1 MTLYIPIVPSK
12 IDGFE
17 CIPLKQQDD
26 SSDPFGT
33 QSLVE
38 NKFKFYYD
46 RSLLN
51 QDSEYSH
58 VAIRFLSVDSN
69 VNPVIGKY
77 STGVYV
83 ASKQS
88 NEAGNYI
95 EVPSHLFIRPA
106 NTIMINNIAVDPA
119 DKIPKIITATSS
131 IAYRNITYQD
141 YELVK
146 DSGVNKYYRSQI
158 KLLNLTANNSFSY
171 AENKWISVI
180 RANTSVASGSTII
193 TVSDSTG
200 IVTGLNASGTGV
212 SLGVTVASINGTTI
226 TLSAASTQTTTSAV
240 TFYIGQDFLNNTLN
254 DNVSDWSY
262 QTIMK
267 PVFISN
273 LLGYNSDGKEF
284 LGITDFKSRLTSSG
298 VLYSGLNTASAEFY
312 TFEFKYP
319 VNEDEKVLQYEFKLY
334 NSSKVE
340 IDGSGLIEFE
350 RYLDQTAVSWTNNVQ
365 LLDNST
371 YYLSIFFKTESGFEY
386 TKRYQLV
393 ADYTLAS
400 LTVNFIATNDKENGR
415 IEFEI
420 SNVGTSSNG
429 LILLRSSI
437 DEGYDNFKTIAVFD
451 TTNLTTTT
459 SSKKYFYDYFIEPG
473 ILYKY
478 KFQSGTI
485 NSSGDIISRGAS
497 TTTSIQPQIIPDF
510 SGSFLYGKDD
520 IQINFIYNGQV
531 SGFRKV
537 KKDAFIETIG
547 GKFPFI
553 IRNSNLGYRQFQFS
567 ALITHVSDPTR
578 ALRGLSYTELLSNL
592 QRDSNNNYILSLDAK
607 NRELN
612 ERYEDFILNGPQI
625 FTSSTSTYATLSDY
639 GKNNINQQ
647 NYINRTD
654 NFVIERQFRK
664 KVIDWLID
672 GNPKIFKSDSE
683 GLMLVKLTEVSFEP
697 LNELGRLIYNFS
709 CTVTEIGEVNY
720 ENLVKFGLRKK
731 KYDSTDLYVLSNING
746 FPVAWTAN
754 SYFPESQYF
763 YVIDGS
769 NTRYYLVQ
777 STGTTGTT
785 APSSVQASVTA
796 TYTSSDGSYSFKFIG
811 YDIPGKF

>member
-400 LTVNFIATNDKENGR
+400 LTVNFIATNDRENGR

-777 STGTTGTT
+777 DTGTTGTT
-785 APSSVQASVTA
+785 APSSVQASVTT